1 MSRAVSLVKQSAM
14 LDLLVSRLN
23 LCRSILVAKQLY
35 VNALSGAGINMDAR
49 QRFEA
54 SRTLT

>member
-23 LCRSILVAKQLY
+23 LCRSILVAKQLQ
-35 VNALSGAGINMDAR
+35 VNPLSGAGINMGAR
-49 QRFEA
+49 QSFEA
-54 SRTLT
+54 YRTLT